1 MKNVLFVFLVMLFSV
16 LSICVSSAS
25 KQTGFRFDYIPFNGS
40 INKECIGFNPYLFN
54 SEHEYKFG
62 NCIRDSTDLIK
73 MVNPED
79 NTFGV
84 YLEIGG
90 PSIYYSVGGWYR
102 KRVGKKIFLT
112 SRLGFSFLL
121 NRFGLNKINSNPEMI
136 DSLLINDTKQ
146 REIFAEGFGPGY
158 LYSLNFAASFGK
170 KQFNRY
176 RFGIS
181 YYYDYLINSS
191 DPGSEIILITEANR
205 SFLKR
210 KKSSFFVGLGFLLLP
225 DIRAIFKLDNYSCSA
240 NYNGQC
246 SKLPYFYL
254 YGSLGYKYSFSSG
267 IFTGFSFYV
276 FSDFV
281 NNYYPYG
288 GVSIGKN
295 LNYKK

>member
-1 MKNVLFVFLVMLFSV
+1 
-16 LSICVSSAS
+16 
-25 KQTGFRFDYIPFNGS
+25 
-40 INKECIGFNPYLFN
+40 
-54 SEHEYKFG
+54 
-62 NCIRDSTDLIK
+62 
-73 MVNPED
+73 
-79 NTFGV
+79 
-84 YLEIGG
+84 
-90 PSIYYSVGGWYR
+90 
-102 KRVGKKIFLT
+102 
-112 SRLGFSFLL
+112 
-121 NRFGLNKINSNPEMI
+121 
-136 DSLLINDTKQ
+136 NDTKQ